1 MYQLFLPYFS
11 LLDTVLS
18 FSEFI
23 YVAIELQNLDV
34 APSFLFVEVLSEC
47 FTFATHSSNAWKTYS
62 NHVHIGH
69 PKHYSSKITL
79 SLHTTR
85 RHKTTE
91 PRSLWLKLGYHPAL
105 PKVASLALK
114 LKAPGNLKVRACWK
128 NRLPSLMA
136 RIGGRNKPLIHSHG
150 NGCLLGLAGGRCVSA

>member
-1 MYQLFLPYFS
+1 M
-11 LLDTVLS
+11 LDK
-18 FSEFI
+18 
-23 YVAIELQNLDV
+23 
-34 APSFLFVEVLSEC
+34 EVIPLRFDSG
-47 FTFATHSSNAWKTYS
+47 HHP
-62 NHVHIGH
+62 HVHRSWPVSLVERTFKLASQPH
-69 PKHYSSKITL
+69 QSHAHELVDKYVRCNASAQTVSFMRHAVASRSKNTL
-79 SLHTTR
+79 SVHTTR

-150 NGCLLGLAGGRCVSA
+150 NGCLLWLAGGRCVSA